1 MNEIRL
7 GTIGSGMIVR
17 EILDGVQQTEGIHLE
32 AVYSRSQ
39 ASGQEPTARKPS
51 TPTWTPS

>member
-32 AVYSRSQ
+32 AV
-39 ASGQEPTARKPS
+39 
-51 TPTWTPS
+51 

>member
-17 EILDGVQQTEGIHLE
+17 EILDGVQQTE
-32 AVYSRSQ
+32 VC
-39 ASGQEPTARKPS
+39 PT
-51 TPTWTPS
+51 